1 MDDDPTMDNN
11 LMDYDIDLP
20 NLILMMIQICVM
32 LLELMVIMV
41 WYHNG
46 QKKKE

>member
-20 NLILMMIQICVM
+20 NIDFDDDPNLCDAARIDCDYGMIS
-32 LLELMVIMV
+32 
-41 WYHNG
+41 
-46 QKKKE
+46 